1 MANEEK
7 KSYEEVF
14 GVNLDISTVLS
25 GEIVKRFMAQITPE
39 QMQNILNDISKDAF
53 IKKYDGT
60 LEIRM
65 NDSKANSYGFY
76 SNTKTLG
83 EIVKASFDR
92 KLKEELMEEC
102 LKVID
107 TKEYKDKIHAWAEEM
122 VDYCTEGYKNDI
134 KKGLYYKLV
143 GSVVDSSNLAMQHF
157 NAADLKSII
166 QEEIRGVLMQ
176 TGR

>member
-39 QMQNILNDISKDAF
+39 QMQNILDDISKDAF
-53 IKKYDGT
+53 TKKYDGT
-60 LEIRM
+60 LEIKM
-65 NDSKANSYGFY
+65 KDSNRNNYGY
-76 SNTKTLG
+76 YNTKTLG
-83 EIVKASFDR
+83 EIVKDAFDR
-92 KLKEELMEEC
+92 KVKEELMEEC
-102 LKVID
+102 LKVIE

-134 KKGLYYKLV
+134 KQGLYNKLV
-143 GSVVDSSNLAMQHF
+143 GSIIDPSSLTMQHF
-157 NAADLKSII
+157 NSSNLKSII
-166 QEEIRGVLMQ
+166 QEEINDVLKQ
-176 TGR
+176 LRR

>member
-1 MANEEK
+1 MTEEK

-39 QMQNILNDISKDAF
+39 QMQNILDDISKDAF

-65 NDSKANSYGFY
+65 KDSARNGYGF

-83 EIVKASFDR
+83 EIVKDSFDR

-134 KKGLYYKLV
+134 KKGLYNKLV
-143 GSVVDSSNLAMQHF
+143 GSILDPSNLSMQNF
-157 NAADLKSII
+157 NATDLRAII
-166 QEEIRGVLMQ
+166 QEEIRSVIEGI
-176 TGR
+176 RR

>member
-39 QMQNILNDISKDAF
+39 QMQNILDDISKDAF
-53 IKKYDGT
+53 TKNYDGT
-60 LEIRM
+60 LEIKM
-65 NDSKANSYGFY
+65 KDSNRNNYGY
-76 SNTKTLG
+76 YNTKTLG
-83 EIVKASFDR
+83 EIVKDAFDQ
-92 KLKEELMEEC
+92 KVKEELMEEC
-102 LKVID
+102 LKVIE

-134 KKGLYYKLV
+134 KQGLYNKLV
-143 GSVVDSSNLAMQHF
+143 GSIIDPFSLAMQDF
-157 NAADLKSII
+157 NSYNLKCII
-166 QEEIRGVLMQ
+166 QEEINDDLKQLR
-176 TGR
+176 R

>member
-39 QMQNILNDISKDAF
+39 QMQNILDDISKDAF
-53 IKKYDGT
+53 KKKYDGT

-65 NDSKANSYGFY
+65 KDSRNNYGY

-83 EIVKASFDR
+83 EIVKDSFDR

-102 LKVID
+102 LKIID

-134 KKGLYYKLV
+134 KEGLYYKLV

-166 QEEIRGVLMQ
+166 QKEIRSVLMQ
-176 TGR
+176 TR